1 MDIKRSW
8 YDAKKFCEERGGY
21 LPEITAA
28 NLQESLHELT
38 RKLGGNGVNFMT
50 GAHVAENGVEWRWI
64 NSGKN
69 GLVMCCKR
77 KINVKYF
84 LSFFYLHILHN
95 FLYISRYANQ
105 PKILGPRKST

>member
-77 KINVKYF
+77 KINV
-84 LSFFYLHILHN
+84 
-95 FLYISRYANQ
+95 IS
-105 PKILGPRKST
+105 